1 MSRTSYLGLKFGLVA
16 LLLMCFGAIGCQ
28 EQLADA
34 TVTSQ
39 AARTLMIQNIDFY
52 NTGNM
57 SMVDMVVSP
66 DYVGHYSS
74 QAEDIFGIEG
84 FKNWVRSN
92 RTAYSDF
99 RVTIDRVVVEGEM
112 ICLQWTVT
120 GTNDGARG
128 EIPAT
133 GKRIKVKGLTLSR
146 ILDGK
151 IVEEWITWDLL
162 GVYRQLGFTVMPPK
176 I

>member
-1 MSRTSYLGLKFGLVA
+1 MSRISYSGFKFGLVA
-16 LLLMCFGAIGCQ
+16 LLLICFGAIGCQ

-39 AARTLMIQNIDFY
+39 TARSLMIKNVDMY

-57 SMVDMVVSP
+57 ALLDMVISP

-74 QAEDIFGIEG
+74 RAEDIVGHEG
-84 FKNWVRSN
+84 FRNWIRIN
-92 RTAYSDF
+92 RAAYSDF
-99 RVTIDRVVVEGEM
+99 RVTINKTVAEGDM
-112 ICLQWTVT
+112 VCLQWTVT
-120 GTNDGARG
+120 GTQDGAMG

-133 GKRIKVKGLTLSR
+133 GKSINVRGLTLAR

-151 IVEEWITWDLL
+151 IVEEWITWDVL
-162 GVYRQLGFTVMPPK
+162 GMYRQLGLTVIPPK
-176 I
+176 V